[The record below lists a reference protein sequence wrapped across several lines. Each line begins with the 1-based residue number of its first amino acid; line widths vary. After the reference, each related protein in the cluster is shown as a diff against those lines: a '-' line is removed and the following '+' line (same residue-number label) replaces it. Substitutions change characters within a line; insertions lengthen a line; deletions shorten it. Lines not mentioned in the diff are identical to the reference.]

1 MHKLISY
8 LSAIALT
15 LWVGGL
21 WATGYLA
28 VPVLFHAQPDRQLA
42 GLLAGEIFHVMAYV
56 GLVCGSI
63 LLLAERLYKPAG
75 ASRTQLYL
83 IVAMLVFGLI
93 IQFGIAPVM
102 ADLKLQA
109 QPLDVM
115 ASSYAN
121 HFKMLHGVSSILYL
135 IESLLGM
142 MLVAKSYSFGHSRT
156 CENSTTK

>member
-28 VPVLFHAQPDRQLA
+28 VPVLFHAQADRQLA
-42 GLLAGEIFHVMAYV
+42 GFLAGEIFHVMAYV

-63 LLLAERLYKPAG
+63 LLLAEILYKPAG

-83 IVAMLVFGLI
+83 IIAMLVLGLI
-93 IQFGIAPVM
+93 IQFGISPVM
-102 ADLKLQA
+102 ADLKVHA

-115 ASSYAN
+115 RSGFAEQ
-121 HFKMLHGVSSILYL
+121 FKMLHGISSILYL
-135 IESLLGM
+135 VESFLGM
-142 MLVAKSYSFGHSRT
+142 ILVARANAQRSGLY
-156 CENSTTK
+156 